1 VGGERVAFP
10 CTNGDAGMMSR
21 EEIRLHVITLGAY
34 HHGKVGPLLKSISVN
49 PPRDMLAWF
58 FNLSQP
64 ERRGG

>member
-1 VGGERVAFP
+1 
-10 CTNGDAGMMSR
+10 MMSR

-34 HHGKVGPLLKSISVN
+34 HHGKVGPLLKSTSVN